1 MWGWKTAD
9 KTVEPSVSFEQA
21 KQIVQEAGFELTTSN
36 PSHAVLK
43 RAGTES
49 GWTKFAPEGENVPLE
64 LAIAKSDRGLFI
76 QLRYEHFVLFDT
88 GDLKRVADE
97 ISEALSGT

>member
-9 KTVEPSVSFEQA
+9 RAVEPSVGFDEA
-21 KQIVQEAGFELTTSN
+21 KRIVQEAGFELTTSN

-43 RAGTES
+43 RAGNES
-49 GWTKFAPEGENVPLE
+49 GWTKFAPEGENVSLE

-88 GDLKRVADE
+88 GDLKRVVDE
-97 ISEALSGT
+97 IAEAFSNN